1 MDFVRL
7 RFDWSEHVGESEGDV
22 FTCTLSKM
30 MDDLAGLVEH
40 QKAMCAETK
49 LGLVATSLAGRVALK
64 MASFDKRVD
73 FLVMLAPVVDLRH
86 TLWMTYRE
94 DLVANYKK
102 GKRYGTLDV
111 LGFNINADA
120 FLRDAVHNDFS
131 DLSTSLIDAEQ
142 IRAPTFDLCGR
153 VKKIAGFGQK
163 TPGRY
168 LRRSER
174 TKNSS

>member
-1 MDFVRL
+1 
-7 RFDWSEHVGESEGDV
+7 
-22 FTCTLSKM
+22 

-102 GKRYGTLDV
+102 GKRYGTL
-111 LGFNINADA
+111 
-120 FLRDAVHNDFS
+120 
-131 DLSTSLIDAEQ
+131 E
-142 IRAPTFDLCGR
+142 